1 MRSAVR
7 EQGFP
12 LVNRSVDSEGGEGA
26 PEQRKGDGKV
36 VHRMHLDLSLDL
48 HPAKTG

>member
-12 LVNRSVDSEGGEGA
+12 LVNRSVDSEGGEG
-26 PEQRKGDGKV
+26 PQSRGKG
-36 VHRMHLDLSLDL
+36 M
-48 HPAKTG
+48 AKSYTECT